1 MVLMSWLVT
10 TGCNRSYYRRQAD
23 CDARML
29 IVEKLNDP
37 RWSDIDP
44 TIEIQPDSRMY
55 DQFSADNPPMPN
67 DDFASHAF
75 MHSVDGK
82 PGYQYWHVNGD
93 TTYVANPEWRA
104 YLPLDENGVL
114 QLDLDRAVQLSLI
127 HSPNLQTQREN
138 LYELALTVSLQR
150 FGFDLQAFSGWG
162 SFFRTGGRNSGQSV
176 RNDNGTPFDPSDDF
190 NQGSSSVSIGTPGGG
205 RAGRT
210 QLTKLGINGA
220 NFVVGLANSV
230 IWSFG
235 GDNTQTGSSLIDF
248 TLIQPLLRGAAR
260 QVVMEGLTQ
269 AERNLLAGVRQ
280 LERFRRGFYLS
291 IVTGGNAGPGPS
303 ANSASYL
310 SQPPT
315 ASFGASGF
323 IGLLQTR
330 QEIRIQ
336 EFNVQSLE
344 NVLAQFQELVNEE
357 RIPLLQL
364 RQVETSLYNAQRS
377 LLALRVQFQNQ
388 QDTFKRS
395 LGLPP
400 DLVIEIDDPFLDQF
414 ELIDDLLLERQLSST
429 LFREEIG
436 ELLLGISPGSS
447 NDGIQEIEWSDEFQ
461 LSLEA
466 LLPAFDALSN
476 FFDQLEGPDRELLLK
491 DFDRLESVTARRQT
505 ELGDLRA
512 KVESGDAIYDIEP
525 SILQDDSIVAAE
537 QLRAELTAL
546 EKRLVELRASA
557 EEIREAVIALTNEG
571 ASLTSAQ
578 IAERVNQQIIFDA
591 PEVVTQLSDA
601 VIEMTLLQ
609 ARARTNSISLPPVEL
624 GSATAWTIACQFRR
638 DLMNARAAL
647 VDQWRQI
654 EIGADDL
661 ESVLDVVVEGS
672 VGTIGGGGNS
682 NPFALNWT
690 TNQFGMGFQFDAPIT
705 RLAERNAYREILI
718 NYQRARRNFYNFED
732 QIKQNLR
739 QTLRVIDQSKVL
751 FELNRRSIGV
761 AVEQVELARFDL
773 IEPNRPGTQPTFN
786 STLAINLINSL
797 NSLQNAQNS
806 FLQVWVQ
813 YEVARRGLD
822 FDLGTMQLTPQG
834 EWLDPGIINAQYA
847 FRAAEAYGIPAD
859 SICLPPDI
867 SYLMPESGESVL
879 EEAVD
884 IEVEAGEEPAP
895 GPSLDT
901 PAESTEPD
909 SNDQADA
916 KGIFGGALRRAGLIR

>member
-114 QLDLDRAVQLSLI
+114 NLDLDKAVQLSLI
-127 HSPNLQTQREN
+127 HSPNLQSQREN
-138 LYELALTVSLQR
+138 LYELALNVSLQR
-150 FGFDLQAFSGWG
+150 FGFDLQAFNSWNNLL
-162 SFFRTGGRNSGQSV
+162 RTGGRNSSQAG
-176 RNDNGTPFDPSDDF
+176 
-190 NQGSSSVSIGTPGGG
+190 GSSLLVDSGT
-205 RAGRT
+205 RFE
-210 QLTKLGINGA
+210 KLAINGA
-220 NFVVGLANSV
+220 SFVVGLANSV

-248 TLIQPLLRGAAR
+248 TFIQPLLRGAAR

-310 SQPPT
+310 NQPPT
-315 ASFGASGF
+315 ANFGASGF

-357 RIPLLQL
+357 RVPLLQL

-414 ELIDDLLLERQLSST
+414 ELIDDLLLERQLSSS

-436 ELLLGISPGSS
+436 ELLLGISPSNS
-447 NDGIQEIEWSDEFQ
+447 NDGIQEIEWSDEFR

-525 SILQDDSIVAAE
+525 SILQDDSIVEAE
-537 QLRAELTAL
+537 QLRVELTAL

-557 EEIREAVIALTNEG
+557 EEIREAVIALTIEG
-571 ASLTSAQ
+571 TSLTPAQ

-773 IEPNRPGTQPTFN
+773 IEPNRPAT
-786 STLAINLINSL
+786 
-797 NSLQNAQNS
+797 
-806 FLQVWVQ
+806 VV
-813 YEVARRGLD
+813 
-822 FDLGTMQLTPQG
+822 
-834 EWLDPGIINAQYA
+834 
-847 FRAAEAYGIPAD
+847 
-859 SICLPPDI
+859 
-867 SYLMPESGESVL
+867 
-879 EEAVD
+879 
-884 IEVEAGEEPAP
+884 
-895 GPSLDT
+895 
-901 PAESTEPD
+901 
-909 SNDQADA
+909 
-916 KGIFGGALRRAGLIR
+916 

>member
-1 MVLMSWLVT
+1 MKTRSHYLSPALCLVVLMSWMLT

-67 DDFASHAF
+67 DDFASHAL

-114 QLDLDRAVQLSLI
+114 RLDLDKAVQLSLI

-138 LYELALTVSLQR
+138 LYELALNVSLQR
-150 FGFDLQAFSGWG
+150 FGFDLQAFNSWNNLL
-162 SFFRTGGRNSGQSV
+162 RTGGRNSSQAG
-176 RNDNGTPFDPSDDF
+176 
-190 NQGSSSVSIGTPGGG
+190 GSSFLTDSGT
-205 RAGRT
+205 RFE
-210 QLTKLGINGA
+210 KLAINGA
-220 NFVVGLANSV
+220 SFVVGLANSV

-248 TLIQPLLRGAAR
+248 TFIQPLLRGAAR

-291 IVTGGNAGPGPS
+291 IVTGGNPGPGPS
-303 ANSASYL
+303 QSSASYL

-315 ASFGASGF
+315 ANFGASGF

-344 NVLAQFQELVNEE
+344 NVLAQFQELVKEE

-414 ELIDDLLLERQLSST
+414 ELIDDLLLERQLSSS
-429 LFREEIG
+429 LFREQIG
-436 ELLLGISPGSS
+436 ELLLGISPSVSDNGV
-447 NDGIQEIEWSDEFQ
+447 QEIEWSEEFRED
-461 LSLEA
+461 LVK
-466 LLPAFDALSN
+466 LLPAFDALSG
-476 FFDQLEGPDRELLLK
+476 FFDQLEGPDRDLLLR
-491 DFDRLESVTARRQT
+491 DFDRLESVTDRRQS

-525 SILQDDSIVAAE
+525 SILQADSIVAAD
-537 QLRAELTAL
+537 QLREELTSL
-546 EKRLVELRASA
+546 EKRLTELRASA
-557 EEIREAVIALTNEG
+557 EKIRAAVVALTDEG
-571 ASLTSAQ
+571 SSLTPAQ
-578 IAERVNQQIIFDA
+578 IAERVNDQIIFDA

-624 GSATAWTIACQFRR
+624 GSGTAWTIACQFRR

-672 VGTIGGGGNS
+672 VGTLGGGNS

-773 IEPNRPGTQPTFN
+773 IEPNRPGQAPTFN

-847 FRAAEAYGIPAD
+847 LRAAEAFGIPAD

-867 SYLMPESGESVL
+867 SFIIPDEGESVL
-879 EEAVD
+879 EEESED
-884 IEVEAGEEPAP
+884 RIEIEVDSDGAAEP
-895 GPSLDT
+895 GPSLET
-901 PAESTEPD
+901 PTDSSEPA

-916 KGIFGGALRRAGLIR
+916 RGIFSGAFRRAGLIR

>member
-1 MVLMSWLVT
+1 MSWFFT

-67 DDFASHAF
+67 DDYASHAL
-75 MHSVDGK
+75 MNCVDGK

-114 QLDLDRAVQLSLI
+114 RLDLDKAVQLSLI

-150 FGFDLQAFSGWG
+150 FGFDLQAFNSWNNLL
-162 SFFRTGGRNSGQSV
+162 RTGGRNSSQAG
-176 RNDNGTPFDPSDDF
+176 
-190 NQGSSSVSIGTPGGG
+190 GSSFLTDSGT
-205 RAGRT
+205 RIE
-210 QLTKLGINGA
+210 KLATNGA
-220 NFVVGLANSV
+220 SFVVGLANSV

-235 GDNTQTGSSLIDF
+235 GDTTQTGSSLIDF
-248 TLIQPLLRGAAR
+248 TFIQPLLRGAAR

-291 IVTGGNAGPGPS
+291 IVTGGNTGPGPS
-303 ANSASYL
+303 SNSLSYL
-310 SQPPT
+310 NQPPT
-315 ASFGASGF
+315 ANFGASGF

-330 QEIRIQ
+330 QEIRIR
-336 EFNVQSLE
+336 EFNVQALE
-344 NVLAQFQELVNEE
+344 NVLAQFQELVREE

-364 RQVETSLYNAQRS
+364 RQVETSLYTAQRS
-377 LLALRVQFQNQ
+377 LLSLRVQFENQ
-388 QDTFKRS
+388 KDTFKRS

-400 DLVIEIDDPFLDQF
+400 DLVIQIDDPFLEQF
-414 ELIDDLLLERQLSST
+414 ELIDDDLLERQLMSN
-429 LFREEIG
+429 LFKEQIG
-436 ELLLGISPGSS
+436 QVLSKIEPQSAEDGSLEL
-447 NDGIQEIEWSDEFQ
+447 EWSEQ
-461 LSLEA
+461 LNDALA
-466 LLPAFDALSN
+466 GLLPAFDTLSE
-476 FFDQLEGPDRELLLK
+476 FFDLLEGPDRERLLA
-491 DFDRLESVTARRQT
+491 DFAHLEAVTAQRQA
-505 ELGDLRA
+505 ELEELRS
-512 KVESGDAIYDIEP
+512 KVESGNAIYDIEP
-525 SILQDDSIVAAE
+525 SILKAESIVAAE
-537 QLRAELTAL
+537 QLRSELGEL
-546 EKRLVELRASA
+546 EKKLAGLRKTAQTIRDEVMKLS
-557 EEIREAVIALTNEG
+557 EEG
-571 ASLTSAQ
+571 PSLTSAQ
-578 IAERVNQQIIFDA
+578 ISERLNSKILFDA
-591 PEVVTQLSDA
+591 PEVVTKLADA

-624 GSATAWTIACQFRR
+624 ESATAWTIACQFRR

-672 VGTIGGGGNS
+672 VGTLGGGNS

-705 RLAERNAYREILI
+705 RLAERNAYRRILI

-773 IEPNRPGTQPTFN
+773 IEPNRPGQPAQFN
-786 STLAINLINSL
+786 STLAINLTNAL
-797 NSLQNAQNS
+797 NALQNAQNS

-867 SYLMPESGESVL
+867 SYLIPDADASDLEEEVDLDVESGEDSVL
-879 EEAVD
+879 E
-884 IEVEAGEEPAP
+884 
-895 GPSLDT
+895 PSLDT
-901 PAESTEPD
+901 PTEAVEPAD
-909 SNDQADA
+909 NDQANV
-916 KGIFGGALRRAGLIR
+916 KGVFRGAFRRAGLLR